1 MSRAVEAAR
10 AARPGPERR
19 AHADVARL
27 VLREDHVAHHPLGRR
42 LDQWMRRRPGL
53 LVVAGFAGAILVG
66 TLLLLLPATATRPTT
81 VLEALFTATSAVCVT
96 GLVVVDT
103 ATHWTPL
110 GQVVVLLLIQA
121 GGLGIMTLAT
131 LLGLVIQRRLGLGS
145 RLVAAAS
152 TRSVGTGDVR
162 SVLLGV
168 ARVTLLVE
176 GVVAALLAVRF
187 AAAYDMTL
195 GTALW
200 QGVFH
205 SVSAFNNAGFGLY
218 SDNLVPFVVDPWV
231 CLPLVVAVVV
241 GGLGFPVLFEL
252 RREHRRPRRWSIHTR
267 ITLLMTGALLV
278 GGWAFMLAAEWGNP
292 ATLGPLSTPGKLLA
306 GFVAGVMPRTA
317 GFNSLDIGAM
327 DDGTLLG
334 TDVLMFIG
342 GGSAGTAGGIKVTT
356 FAVLLVVIWSEL
368 RGDPDATIL
377 DRRMTPAIQR
387 QALAVAL
394 LSVAAVI
401 VPTVVITATSDLSLD
416 QTLFEVVSAF
426 ATVGLSTGITAD
438 LAPWHQL
445 LLVALMFAGRLGP
458 VSLGAALAVRE
469 RQRLFR
475 LPEGAPL
482 VG

>member
-1 MSRAVEAAR
+1 MEARGASQDGTAR
-10 AARPGPERR
+10 APRDVGTVAAHTAGATPGGLLR
-19 AHADVARL
+19 RL
-27 VLREDHVAHHPLGRR
+27 VPG
-42 LDQWMRRRPGL
+42 MRRRAGL
-53 LVVAGFAGAILVG
+53 LVVAGFAGAVVVG
-66 TLLLLLPATATRPTT
+66 TLLLLVPATATRPTT

-152 TRSVGTGDVR
+152 TRSVGTGEVR

-168 ARVTLLVE
+168 ARVTAVCE
-176 GVVAALLAVRF
+176 AVVAALLTVRF
-187 AAAYDMTL
+187 AVAYDMPF
-195 GTALW
+195 GTAVW

-205 SVSAFNNAGFGLY
+205 AVSAFSNAGFGLY
-218 SDNLVPFVVDPWV
+218 SDSLVPFVADPWI
-231 CLPLVVAVVV
+231 CLPLVGAVVV

-252 RREHRRPRRWSIHTR
+252 RREHRRPRRWSIHTK
-267 ITLLMTGALLV
+267 ITMLMTAVLLL
-278 GGWAFMLAAEWGNP
+278 GGWLFMLAAEWSNP

-306 GFVAGVMPRTA
+306 GFVAGAMPRTA
-317 GFNSLDIGAM
+317 GFNSVDVGAM

-334 TDVLMFIG
+334 TGVLMFIG

-377 DRRMTPAIQR
+377 DRRMTPAVQR

-401 VPTVVITATSDLSLD
+401 IPTLVMTATSDLSLD
-416 QTLFEVVSAF
+416 EVLFEVVSAL
-426 ATVGLSTGITAD
+426 ATVGLSTGITAE
-438 LAPWHQL
+438 LAPAHQL
-445 LLVALMFAGRLGP
+445 LLVALMFVGRLGP